1 MLKKMII
8 TTLSII
14 NLSVFLPAYANEEL
28 SCKVEVAVATP
39 PVQFDQNVAFN
50 VTNAFGLSKS
60 LTLIGGKAPQF
71 IDGLPCSP
79 APLTISATVY
89 STPNYSLFQGPAIG
103 QCVLKA
109 GPVILN
115 GPDNSVSV
123 VFPYDFNCTN

>member
-1 MLKKMII
+1 MLKKVIVA
-8 TTLSII
+8 TLSLI
-14 NLSVFLPAYANEEL
+14 SFSAFLPAYANEDL

-50 VTNAFGLSKS
+50 VTNEFGLGRS
-60 LTLIGGKAPQF
+60 LTLGGGKAPQF
-71 IDGLPCSP
+71 IDRIPCSS
-79 APLTISATVY
+79 APLTISATLY
-89 STPNYSLFQGPAIG
+89 STPLNSLFQGPIIG

-123 VFPYDFNCTN
+123 VFPYDFNCNN